1 MQVPELAEP
10 PAPSRAGHSPLAGR
24 RSPGRSWAPAAAVL
38 ALTLVG
44 LGFRI
49 ILAHQS
55 VFADELSTYWI
66 SVDHGLGGV
75 LSLLYGTGRIHYAE
89 ISPPLSFLASWLT
102 TRAGHSP
109 ELLRLPALIAGT
121 ATIPLVY
128 ALGRRAVGRR
138 AALLATALTALSPF
152 MIYYSAEARAYGLMM
167 FFTVS
172 STLAMLLALETRRRR
187 WWMLYAV
194 ASCAAFYTHYTCVF
208 VLAAQLLWLL
218 WSHREARRAALIA
231 NLAAAA
237 GVLPWLP
244 GLINNVRSPTEK
256 ILSAL
261 SPFTPGAVRQ
271 DLEHWAVGYPY
282 TLAGGLRALPGL
294 LALVLLAVAVLIT
307 VAGLVLLVRRRPPL
321 RDRLDAIDRRVWLMI
336 LLAVAVPVGEAVVS
350 ATGNHI
356 FGVRNLAASWPYL
369 ALACSAAVAA
379 LEPRLAFA
387 AAALAIVAFA
397 LGATKELTSR
407 FERPDYQAAANFVA
421 ANARPGDV
429 VVDET
434 GALSPGPLTGL
445 DVTLHRRLPIYRA
458 EAPAERDHPYGFGD
472 PIVPLQTAITHAV
485 AAANGHRVFLVTNRF
500 DTNIAPLAGRVQP
513 GQGQFPATYRLVE
526 SHRYSGFGTTV
537 AAVYAYLGP
546 R

>member
-1 MQVPELAEP
+1 
-10 PAPSRAGHSPLAGR
+10 
-24 RSPGRSWAPAAAVL
+24 
-38 ALTLVG
+38 
-44 LGFRI
+44 
-49 ILAHQS
+49 
-55 VFADELSTYWI
+55 
-66 SVDHGLGGV
+66 
-75 LSLLYGTGRIHYAE
+75 
-89 ISPPLSFLASWLT
+89 
-102 TRAGHSP
+102 
-109 ELLRLPALIAGT
+109 
-121 ATIPLVY
+121 
-128 ALGRRAVGRR
+128 
-138 AALLATALTALSPF
+138 
-152 MIYYSAEARAYGLMM
+152 
-167 FFTVS
+167 
-172 STLAMLLALETRRRR
+172 
-187 WWMLYAV
+187 
-194 ASCAAFYTHYTCVF
+194 
-208 VLAAQLLWLL
+208 
-218 WSHREARRAALIA
+218 
-231 NLAAAA
+231 
-237 GVLPWLP
+237 
-244 GLINNVRSPTEK
+244 
-256 ILSAL
+256 
-261 SPFTPGAVRQ
+261 
-271 DLEHWAVGYPY
+271 
-282 TLAGGLRALPGL
+282 
-294 LALVLLAVAVLIT
+294 
-307 VAGLVLLVRRRPPL
+307 
-321 RDRLDAIDRRVWLMI
+321 
-336 LLAVAVPVGEAVVS
+336 VS